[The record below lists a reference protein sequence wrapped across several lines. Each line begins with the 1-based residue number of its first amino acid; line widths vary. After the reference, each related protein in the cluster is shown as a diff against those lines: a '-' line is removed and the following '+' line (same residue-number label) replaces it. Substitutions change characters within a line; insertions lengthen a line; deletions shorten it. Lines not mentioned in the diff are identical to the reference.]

1 MPEYSWKDSNLALV
15 GSDEDRSV
23 KKKAAETEPAW
34 KDVLSIDSTTTL
46 VWRINQFKVEEVK
59 KETFG
64 KFFSGDSYIVLH
76 TEKTGNQLLYDVH
89 FWIGKDSTQ
98 DEYATAAYKTVE
110 LDTLLDDKAVQHR
123 EVDGFESDEFKSY
136 FPVLEKLAGGYA
148 TGFRERKPEELPK
161 RLLLCHGLDRRH
173 VELTEVTFSRKSLNS
188 NDVFILDLGTKAYQW
203 NGQNAS
209 KDERFKAG
217 EFMQALESERMGRCP
232 TVVVDESDREG
243 TTSQE
248 ENEFLSHLPDEPV
261 HEKPKQEVEKKAI
274 YRLSDESGQLKIT
287 LVCENNLPR
296 GALTH
301 DDAYFIDSGNTLFVY
316 IGTQCSR
323 TEKLNALAHA
333 HEYLKGTKHPLIP
346 ITVVSEGRESKEL
359 DKVLE

>member
-1 MPEYSWKDSNLALV
+1 MSEYSWKDTNLALV
-15 GSDEDRSV
+15 GSEEDRNV

-209 KDERFKAG
+209 KDERFKAS
-217 EFMQALESERMGRCP
+217 EFMQALESQRMGRCP

-243 TTSQE
+243 T
-248 ENEFLSHLPDEPV
+248 NEFLSYLPDEPV
-261 HEKPKQEVEKKAI
+261 HEKPKQETEKKAI
-274 YRLSDESGQLKIT
+274 YRLSDESGQLKVT

-301 DDAYFIDSGNTLFVY
+301 DDAYFIDNGNTLFVY
-316 IGTQCSR
+316 IGTKCSK

-346 ITVVSEGRESKEL
+346 ITVVSEGRQSKEL